1 MSFFDRSYRRHH
13 LWHIASLILAL
24 IGTLL
29 VTPVQAE
36 PFSLT
41 DMDGKTHTTASYKGK
56 WVLVNFWATWCPPCL
71 EEIPDLIALQ
81 DSHKNLAVIG
91 IAMDYKSKQ
100 EVAKFADDNLISY
113 PLVLGNDKL
122 ARQFG
127 SAEILPTTYIY
138 NPQGK
143 LVKVHRGLISRNSIE
158 KLMLEK

>member
-1 MSFFDRSYRRHH
+1 MIFFDRSRHRHH
-13 LWHIASLILAL
+13 LLHTVSLVLAL
-24 IGTLL
+24 TSTLL
-29 VTPVQAE
+29 ATSVQAE

-41 DMDGKTHTTASYKGK
+41 DMDGKTHTTTSYKGK

-81 DSHKNLAVIG
+81 DSHKNLIVIG

-100 EVAKFADDNLISY
+100 EVAKFADDNLINY

-143 LVKVHRGLISRNSIE
+143 LVKVHRGLISRNGIE